1 MVSVEDK
8 IYDKIGELDSMC
20 QKILMKSEIE
30 SYNVVDEVMNP
41 LWDDIFTE
49 IHNNIQTNLHNAEFI

>member
-20 QKILMKSEIE
+20 QKILIKSEIE

-49 IHNNIQTNLHNAEFI
+49 IHNNIQTNLHNAEY

>member
-20 QKILMKSEIE
+20 QKILMKSKIE

-49 IHNNIQTNLHNAEFI
+49 IHNNIQTNLHNAEY

>member
-8 IYDKIGELDSMC
+8 IYEKIGELDSKC
-20 QKILMKSEIE
+20 QRIFLESKIE

-49 IHNNIQTNLHNAEFI
+49 IHNNIQTNLHNAEY